1 MENQEVMNET
11 VQYQTDNAEPL
22 VDTSQIFE
30 KEEASEENQ
39 ESQEVQEVREQSG
52 EDDQFSRKF
61 AALSRREKEIRAKEA
76 EYEHRMAEL
85 EAKFQALEQPP
96 EEPKLPIEDRL
107 RRNPFETL
115 DEMGLGYDKL
125 TELALNDGKL
135 TPEMQ
140 MRLMKDELEQG
151 YKSKFE
157 ELESKLAKKEEEEEH
172 SKYEAIESN
181 FKQEINSFVKG
192 KGEFELINA
201 NGASDLVYDV
211 IEEHYN
217 DTGRV
222 LELNEAAQAV
232 ESYLEDELEKLMGLE
247 KVKSKFSPRQEQV
260 FKRQPSPTLSNAHS
274 AQAYQRA
281 DRPLSNEESVR
292 EAAKLIRWDDEGN
305 LI

>member
-1 MENQEVMNET
+1 MNET
-11 VQYQTDNAEPL
+11 VQYQTDNAEPA
-22 VDTSQIFE
+22 VDASQIFE
-30 KEEASEENQ
+30 PEAESEG
-39 ESQEVQEVREQSG
+39 ESQEVEEVREQEG

-61 AALSRREKEIRAKEA
+61 AALSRREKDIRAKEA
-76 EYEHRMAEL
+76 DYEYRMSEL
-85 EAKFQALEQPP
+85 EERLQELQNPP
-96 EEPKLPIEDRL
+96 EEPQAPIEERL

-115 DEMGLGYDKL
+115 EEMGLGYDKL

-140 MRLMKDELEQG
+140 MKLMREELEHG

-157 ELESKLAKKEEEEEH
+157 ELEERLSQKEQEEEYN
-172 SKYEAIESN
+172 KYESIETN
-181 FKQEINSFVKG
+181 FKQEIDSFVNG
-192 KGEFELINA
+192 KDEFELINA

-222 LELNEAAQAV
+222 LNMDEAAEAV
-232 ESYLEDELEKLMGLE
+232 ESYLEDELEKLMSLG

-281 DRPLSNEESVR
+281 DRPLSNEESVK

>member
-1 MENQEVMNET
+1 MNET
-11 VQYQTDNAEPL
+11 VQYQTDNAEPM
-22 VDTSQIFE
+22 VDASQIFE
-30 KEEASEENQ
+30 PEAEAEG
-39 ESQEVQEVREQSG
+39 ESQEVEEVREQEG

-61 AALSRREKEIRAKEA
+61 AALSRREKDIRAKEA
-76 EYEHRMAEL
+76 DYEYRMREL
-85 EAKFQALEQPP
+85 EEKLQELQNPP
-96 EEPKLPIEDRL
+96 EEPQAPIEERL

-115 DEMGLGYDKL
+115 EEMGLGYDKL

-140 MRLMKDELEQG
+140 MKLMREELEHG

-157 ELESKLAKKEEEEEH
+157 ELEERLAQKEQEEEYN
-172 SKYEAIESN
+172 KYESIETN
-181 FKQEINSFVKG
+181 FKQEIDSFVNG
-192 KGEFELINA
+192 KDEFELINA

-222 LELNEAAQAV
+222 LNMDEAAEAV
-232 ESYLEDELEKLMGLE
+232 ESYLEDELEKLMSLG
-247 KVKSKFSPRQEQV
+247 KVKSRFSPRQEQV

-281 DRPLSNEESVR
+281 DRPLSNEESVK

>member
-1 MENQEVMNET
+1 MNET
-11 VQYQTDNAEPL
+11 VQYQTDNAEPI
-22 VDTSQIFE
+22 VDASQIFE
-30 KEEASEENQ
+30 SEAETEG
-39 ESQEVQEVREQSG
+39 ESQEVQEVREQEG

-61 AALSRREKEIRAKEA
+61 AALSRREKDIRAKEA
-76 EYEHRMAEL
+76 EYEYRMREL
-85 EAKFQALEQPP
+85 EERLQELQNPP
-96 EEPKLPIEDRL
+96 EEPQAPIEERL

-115 DEMGLGYDKL
+115 EELGLGYDKL

-140 MRLMKDELEQG
+140 MRLMREELENG

-157 ELESKLAKKEEEEEH
+157 ELESRLAQKEEEEEYN
-172 SKYEAIESN
+172 KYESIENN
-181 FKQEINSFVKG
+181 FKQEIESFVNG
-192 KGEFELINA
+192 KNEFELINA
-201 NGASDLVYDV
+201 NEASDLVYEV

-222 LELNEAAQAV
+222 LELDEAAQAV
-232 ESYLEDELEKLMGLE
+232 ESYLEDELEKLMSLG

>member
-22 VDTSQIFE
+22 VDASQIFE
-30 KEEASEENQ
+30 PESEAESEG
-39 ESQEVQEVREQSG
+39 ESQEVQEVREQEG

-61 AALSRREKEIRAKEA
+61 AALSRREKDIRAKEA
-76 EYEHRMAEL
+76 EYEYRMREL
-85 EAKFQALEQPP
+85 EERLQELQNPP
-96 EEPKLPIEDRL
+96 EEPQAPIEERL

-115 DEMGLGYDKL
+115 EELGLGYDKL
-125 TELALNDGKL
+125 TELALNDGQL

-140 MRLMKDELEQG
+140 MKLMRDELENG

-157 ELESKLAKKEEEEEH
+157 ELEARLSQKEEEEEYN
-172 SKYEAIESN
+172 KYESIENN
-181 FKQEINSFVKG
+181 FKQEIESFVNG

-201 NGASDLVYDV
+201 NGASDLVYEV

-222 LELNEAAQAV
+222 LELDEAAQAV
-232 ESYLEDELEKLMGLE
+232 ESYLEDELEKLMSLG

-260 FKRQPSPTLSNAHS
+260 FKRQSSPTLSNAHS

-281 DRPLSNEESVR
+281 DRQLSNEESIK

>member
-11 VQYQTDNAEPL
+11 VQYQTDNAEPA
-22 VDTSQIFE
+22 VDASQIFE
-30 KEEASEENQ
+30 PEAESEG
-39 ESQEVQEVREQSG
+39 ESQEVEEVREQEG

-61 AALSRREKEIRAKEA
+61 AALSRREKDIRAKEA
-76 EYEHRMAEL
+76 DYEYRMSEL
-85 EAKFQALEQPP
+85 EERLQELQNPP
-96 EEPKLPIEDRL
+96 EEPQAPIEERL

-115 DEMGLGYDKL
+115 EEMGLGYDKL

-140 MRLMKDELEQG
+140 MKLMREELEHG

-157 ELESKLAKKEEEEEH
+157 ELEERLSQKEQEEEYN
-172 SKYEAIESN
+172 KYESIETN
-181 FKQEINSFVKG
+181 FKQEIDSFVNG
-192 KGEFELINA
+192 KDEFELINA

-222 LELNEAAQAV
+222 LNMDEAAEAV
-232 ESYLEDELEKLMGLE
+232 ESYLEDELEKLMSLG

-281 DRPLSNEESVR
+281 DRQLSNEESVK

>member
-22 VDTSQIFE
+22 VDASQIFE
-30 KEEASEENQ
+30 PEAESEG
-39 ESQEVQEVREQSG
+39 ESQEVQEVREQEG

-76 EYEHRMAEL
+76 EYEHRMREL
-85 EAKFQALEQPP
+85 EGRLQELQNPP
-96 EEPKLPIEDRL
+96 EEPQAPIEERL

-115 DEMGLGYDKL
+115 EELGLGYDKL
-125 TELALNDGKL
+125 TELALNDGQL

-140 MRLMKDELEQG
+140 MRLMKDELEHG

-157 ELESKLAKKEEEEEH
+157 ELEARLAQKEEEEEYN
-172 SKYEAIESN
+172 KYESIENN
-181 FKQEINSFVKG
+181 FKQEIESFVNSKD
-192 KGEFELINA
+192 EFELINA
-201 NGASDLVYDV
+201 NGASDLVYEV

-222 LELNEAAQAV
+222 LELDEAAQAV
-232 ESYLEDELEKLMGLE
+232 ESYLEDELEKLMSLG

-281 DRPLSNEESVR
+281 DRPLSNEQSVK
-292 EAAKLIRWDDEGN
+292 EAAKLIKWDDEGN
-305 LI
+305 LL

>member
-11 VQYQTDNAEPL
+11 VQYQTDNAEPA
-22 VDTSQIFE
+22 VDASQIFE
-30 KEEASEENQ
+30 PEAESEG
-39 ESQEVQEVREQSG
+39 ESQEVEEVREQEG

-61 AALSRREKEIRAKEA
+61 AALSRREKDIRAKEA
-76 EYEHRMAEL
+76 DYEYRMSEL
-85 EAKFQALEQPP
+85 EERLQELQNPP
-96 EEPKLPIEDRL
+96 EEPQAPIEERL

-115 DEMGLGYDKL
+115 EEMGLGYDKL

-140 MRLMKDELEQG
+140 MKLMREELEHG

-157 ELESKLAKKEEEEEH
+157 ELEERLSQKEQEEEYN
-172 SKYEAIESN
+172 KYESIETN
-181 FKQEINSFVKG
+181 FKQEIDSFVNG
-192 KGEFELINA
+192 KDEFELINA

-222 LELNEAAQAV
+222 LNMDEAAEAV
-232 ESYLEDELEKLMGLE
+232 ESYLEDELEKLMSLG

-281 DRPLSNEESVR
+281 DRQLSNE
-292 EAAKLIRWDDEGN
+292 
-305 LI
+305 

>member
-11 VQYQTDNAEPL
+11 VQYQTDNAEPI
-22 VDTSQIFE
+22 VDASQIFE
-30 KEEASEENQ
+30 PEAEAGG
-39 ESQEVQEVREQSG
+39 ESQEVEEVREQEG

-61 AALSRREKEIRAKEA
+61 AALSRREKDIRAKEA
-76 EYEHRMAEL
+76 DYEYRMSEL
-85 EAKFQALEQPP
+85 EEKLQELQNPP
-96 EEPKLPIEDRL
+96 EEPQAPIEERL

-115 DEMGLGYDKL
+115 EEMGLGYDKL

-140 MRLMKDELEQG
+140 MKLMREELEHG

-157 ELESKLAKKEEEEEH
+157 ELEERLAQKEQEEEYN
-172 SKYEAIESN
+172 KYESIETN
-181 FKQEINSFVKG
+181 FKQEIDSFVNG
-192 KGEFELINA
+192 KDEFELINA

-222 LELNEAAQAV
+222 LNMDEAAEAV
-232 ESYLEDELEKLMGLE
+232 ESYLEDELEKLMSLG
-247 KVKSKFSPRQEQV
+247 KVKSRFSPRQDQV

-281 DRPLSNEESVR
+281 DRPLSNEESVK

>member
-1 MENQEVMNET
+1 MNET
-11 VQYQTDNAEPL
+11 VQYQTDNAEPA
-22 VDTSQIFE
+22 VDASQIFE
-30 KEEASEENQ
+30 PEAESEG
-39 ESQEVQEVREQSG
+39 ESQEVEEVREQEG

-61 AALSRREKEIRAKEA
+61 AALSRREKDIRAKEA
-76 EYEHRMAEL
+76 DYEYRMSEL
-85 EAKFQALEQPP
+85 EERLQELQNPP
-96 EEPKLPIEDRL
+96 EEPQAPIEERL

-115 DEMGLGYDKL
+115 EEMGLGYDKL

-140 MRLMKDELEQG
+140 MKLMREELEHG

-157 ELESKLAKKEEEEEH
+157 ELEERLSQKEQEEEYN
-172 SKYEAIESN
+172 KYESIETN
-181 FKQEINSFVKG
+181 FKQEIDSFVNG
-192 KGEFELINA
+192 KDEFELINA

-222 LELNEAAQAV
+222 LNMDEAAEAV
-232 ESYLEDELEKLMGLE
+232 ESYLEDELEKLMSLG

-281 DRPLSNEESVR
+281 DRPLSNEESVK
-292 EAAKLIRWDDEGN
+292 EAAKLIKWDDEGN
-305 LI
+305 LL

>member
-11 VQYQTDNAEPL
+11 VQYQADNAEPL
-22 VDTSQIFE
+22 VDASQIFE
-30 KEEASEENQ
+30 PEAESEG
-39 ESQEVQEVREQSG
+39 ESREVEEVREQEG

-61 AALSRREKEIRAKEA
+61 AALSRREKDIRAKEA
-76 EYEHRMAEL
+76 DYEQRVEELQTRLYEL
-85 EAKFQALEQPP
+85 ENGP
-96 EEPKLPIEDRL
+96 EEPQIPLEERL

-135 TPEMQ
+135 TPDMQ
-140 MRLMKDELEQG
+140 MRLMREELEHG

-157 ELESKLAKKEEEEEH
+157 ELEERLAQKEENEEYN
-172 SKYEAIESN
+172 KYEEIEHN
-181 FKQEINSFVKG
+181 FKQEIDSFVEG
-192 KGEFELINA
+192 RGEFELINA
-201 NGASDLVYDV
+201 NEASELVYDV
-211 IEEHYN
+211 IEEHYS

-222 LELNEAAQAV
+222 LPIDEAAEAV
-232 ESYLEDELEKLMGLE
+232 ESYLEDELEKLMSLD
-247 KVKSKFSPRQEQV
+247 KAKARFSPRYEPAPR
-260 FKRQPSPTLSNAHS
+260 RQASPTLSNAHS

-281 DRPLSNEESVR
+281 DRPLSNEESVK

>member
-1 MENQEVMNET
+1 MNET

-22 VDTSQIFE
+22 VDASQIFE
-30 KEEASEENQ
+30 PESEAESEG
-39 ESQEVQEVREQSG
+39 ESQEVQEVREQEG

-61 AALSRREKEIRAKEA
+61 AALSRREKDIRAKEA
-76 EYEHRMAEL
+76 EYEYRMREL
-85 EAKFQALEQPP
+85 EERLQELQSPP
-96 EEPKLPIEDRL
+96 EEPQAPIEERL

-115 DEMGLGYDKL
+115 EELGLGYDKL
-125 TELALNDGKL
+125 TELALNDGQL

-140 MRLMKDELEQG
+140 MKLMRDELENG

-157 ELESKLAKKEEEEEH
+157 ELEARLSQKEEEEEYN
-172 SKYEAIESN
+172 KYESIENN
-181 FKQEINSFVKG
+181 FKQEIESFVNG

-201 NGASDLVYDV
+201 NGASDLVYEV

-222 LELNEAAQAV
+222 LELDEAAKAV
-232 ESYLEDELEKLMGLE
+232 ESYLEDELEKLMSLG
-247 KVKSKFSPRQEQV
+247 KVKSRFSPRQEQV
-260 FKRQPSPTLSNAHS
+260 FKRQSAPTLANAHS

-281 DRPLSNEESVR
+281 DRQLSNEESIK

>member
-11 VQYQTDNAEPL
+11 VQYQTDSAEPI
-22 VDTSQIFE
+22 VDASQIFE
-30 KEEASEENQ
+30 SEAETEG
-39 ESQEVQEVREQSG
+39 ESQEVQEVREQEG

-61 AALSRREKEIRAKEA
+61 AALSRREKDIRAKEA
-76 EYEHRMAEL
+76 EYEYRMREL
-85 EAKFQALEQPP
+85 EERLQELQNPP
-96 EEPKLPIEDRL
+96 EEPQAPIEERL

-115 DEMGLGYDKL
+115 EELGLGYDKL
-125 TELALNDGKL
+125 TELALNDGQL

-140 MRLMKDELEQG
+140 MKLMRDELENG

-157 ELESKLAKKEEEEEH
+157 ELEARLSQKEEEEEYN
-172 SKYEAIESN
+172 KYESIENN
-181 FKQEINSFVKG
+181 FKQEIESFVNG
-192 KGEFELINA
+192 KNEFELINA
-201 NGASDLVYDV
+201 NEASDLVYEV

-222 LELNEAAQAV
+222 LELDEAAQAV
-232 ESYLEDELEKLMGLE
+232 ESYLEDELEKLMSLG

>member
-1 MENQEVMNET
+1 MNET
-11 VQYQTDNAEPL
+11 VQYQTDNAEPI
-22 VDTSQIFE
+22 VDASQIFE
-30 KEEASEENQ
+30 PEAEAGG
-39 ESQEVQEVREQSG
+39 ESQEVEEVREQEG

-61 AALSRREKEIRAKEA
+61 AALSRREKDIRAKEA
-76 EYEHRMAEL
+76 DYEYRMREL
-85 EAKFQALEQPP
+85 EEKLQELQNPP
-96 EEPKLPIEDRL
+96 EEPQAPIEERL

-115 DEMGLGYDKL
+115 EEMGLGYDKL

-140 MRLMKDELEQG
+140 MKLMREELEHG

-157 ELESKLAKKEEEEEH
+157 ELEERLAQKEQEEEYN
-172 SKYEAIESN
+172 KYESIETN
-181 FKQEINSFVKG
+181 FKQEIDSFVNG
-192 KGEFELINA
+192 KDEFELINA

-222 LELNEAAQAV
+222 LNMDEAAEAV
-232 ESYLEDELEKLMGLE
+232 ESYLEDELEKLMSLG
-247 KVKSKFSPRQEQV
+247 KVKSRFSPRQEQV

-281 DRPLSNEESVR
+281 DRPLSNEESVK

>member
-1 MENQEVMNET
+1 MNET
-11 VQYQTDNAEPL
+11 VQYQTDNAEPI
-22 VDTSQIFE
+22 VDASQIFE
-30 KEEASEENQ
+30 PEAEAGG
-39 ESQEVQEVREQSG
+39 ESQEVEEVREQEG

-61 AALSRREKEIRAKEA
+61 AALSRREKDIRAKEA
-76 EYEHRMAEL
+76 DYEYRMSEL
-85 EAKFQALEQPP
+85 EEKLQELQNPP
-96 EEPKLPIEDRL
+96 EEPQAPIEERL

-115 DEMGLGYDKL
+115 EEMGLGYDKL

-140 MRLMKDELEQG
+140 MKLMREELEHG

-157 ELESKLAKKEEEEEH
+157 ELEERLAQKEQEEEYN
-172 SKYEAIESN
+172 KYESIETN
-181 FKQEINSFVKG
+181 FKQEIDSFVNG
-192 KGEFELINA
+192 KDEFELINA

-222 LELNEAAQAV
+222 LNMDEAAEAV
-232 ESYLEDELEKLMGLE
+232 ESYLEDELEKLMSLG
-247 KVKSKFSPRQEQV
+247 KVKSRFSPRQEQV

-281 DRPLSNEESVR
+281 DRPLSNEESVK

>member
-22 VDTSQIFE
+22 VDASQIFE
-30 KEEASEENQ
+30 PEAETEE
-39 ESQEVQEVREQSG
+39 ESQEVQEVREQEG

-61 AALSRREKEIRAKEA
+61 AALSRREKDIRAKEA
-76 EYEHRMAEL
+76 EYEYRMREL
-85 EAKFQALEQPP
+85 EERLQELQNPP
-96 EEPKLPIEDRL
+96 EEPQAPIEERL

-115 DEMGLGYDKL
+115 EELGLGYDKL
-125 TELALNDGKL
+125 TELALNDGQL

-140 MRLMKDELEQG
+140 MKLMRDELENG

-157 ELESKLAKKEEEEEH
+157 ELEARLSQKEEEEEYN
-172 SKYEAIESN
+172 KYESIENN
-181 FKQEINSFVKG
+181 FKQEIESFVNG

-201 NGASDLVYDV
+201 NGASDLVYEV

-222 LELNEAAQAV
+222 LELDEAAKAV
-232 ESYLEDELEKLMGLE
+232 ESYLEDELEKLMSLG
-247 KVKSKFSPRQEQV
+247 KVKSRFSPRQEQV
-260 FKRQPSPTLSNAHS
+260 FKRQSSPTLSNAHS

-281 DRPLSNEESVR
+281 DRQLSNEESIK

>member
-1 MENQEVMNET
+1 MNET
-11 VQYQTDNAEPL
+11 VQYQTDNAEPA
-22 VDTSQIFE
+22 VDASQIFE
-30 KEEASEENQ
+30 PEAESEG
-39 ESQEVQEVREQSG
+39 ESQEVEEVREQEG

-61 AALSRREKEIRAKEA
+61 AALSRREKDIRAKEA
-76 EYEHRMAEL
+76 DYEYRMSEL
-85 EAKFQALEQPP
+85 EERLQELQNPP
-96 EEPKLPIEDRL
+96 EEPQAPIEERL

-115 DEMGLGYDKL
+115 EEMGLGYDKL

-140 MRLMKDELEQG
+140 MKLMREELEHG

-157 ELESKLAKKEEEEEH
+157 ELEERLSQKEQEEEYN
-172 SKYEAIESN
+172 KYESIETN
-181 FKQEINSFVKG
+181 FKQEIDSFVNG
-192 KGEFELINA
+192 KDEFELINA

-222 LELNEAAQAV
+222 LNMDEAAEAV
-232 ESYLEDELEKLMGLE
+232 ESYLEDELEKLMSLG

-281 DRPLSNEESVR
+281 DRQLSNEESVR

>member
-1 MENQEVMNET
+1 MNET

-22 VDTSQIFE
+22 VDASQIFE
-30 KEEASEENQ
+30 PESEAESEG
-39 ESQEVQEVREQSG
+39 ESQEVQEVREQEG

-61 AALSRREKEIRAKEA
+61 AALSRREKDIRAKEA
-76 EYEHRMAEL
+76 EYEYRMREL
-85 EAKFQALEQPP
+85 EERLQELQNPP
-96 EEPKLPIEDRL
+96 EEPQAPIEERL

-115 DEMGLGYDKL
+115 EELGLGYDKL
-125 TELALNDGKL
+125 TELALNDGQL

-140 MRLMKDELEQG
+140 MKLMRDELENG

-157 ELESKLAKKEEEEEH
+157 ELEARLSQKEEEEEYN
-172 SKYEAIESN
+172 KYESIENN
-181 FKQEINSFVKG
+181 FKQEIESFVNG

-201 NGASDLVYDV
+201 NGASDLIYEV

-222 LELNEAAQAV
+222 LELDEAAKAV
-232 ESYLEDELEKLMGLE
+232 ESYLEDELEKLMSLG

>member
-11 VQYQTDNAEPL
+11 VQYQTDNAEPA
-22 VDTSQIFE
+22 VDASQIFE
-30 KEEASEENQ
+30 PEAESEG
-39 ESQEVQEVREQSG
+39 ESQEVEEVREQEG

-61 AALSRREKEIRAKEA
+61 AALSRREKDIRAKEA
-76 EYEHRMAEL
+76 DYEYRMSEL
-85 EAKFQALEQPP
+85 EERLQELQNPP
-96 EEPKLPIEDRL
+96 EEPQAPIEERL

-115 DEMGLGYDKL
+115 EEMGLGYDKL

-140 MRLMKDELEQG
+140 MKLMREELEHG

-157 ELESKLAKKEEEEEH
+157 ELEERLAQKEQEEEYN
-172 SKYEAIESN
+172 KYESIETN
-181 FKQEINSFVKG
+181 FKQEIDSFVNG
-192 KGEFELINA
+192 KDEFELINA

-222 LELNEAAQAV
+222 LNMDEAAEAV
-232 ESYLEDELEKLMGLE
+232 ESYLEDELEKLMSLG

-281 DRPLSNEESVR
+281 DRPLSNEESVK

>member
-11 VQYQTDNAEPL
+11 VQYQTDNAEPI
-22 VDTSQIFE
+22 VDASQIFE
-30 KEEASEENQ
+30 PEAEAEG
-39 ESQEVQEVREQSG
+39 ESQEVEEVREQEG

-61 AALSRREKEIRAKEA
+61 AALSRREKDIRAKEA
-76 EYEHRMAEL
+76 DYEYRMREL
-85 EAKFQALEQPP
+85 EEKLQELQNPP
-96 EEPKLPIEDRL
+96 EEPQAPIEERL

-115 DEMGLGYDKL
+115 EEMGLGYDKL

-140 MRLMKDELEQG
+140 MKLMREELEHG

-157 ELESKLAKKEEEEEH
+157 ELEERLAQKEQEEEYN
-172 SKYEAIESN
+172 KYESIETN
-181 FKQEINSFVKG
+181 FKQEIDSFVNG
-192 KGEFELINA
+192 KDEFELINA

-222 LELNEAAQAV
+222 LNMDEAAEAV
-232 ESYLEDELEKLMGLE
+232 ESYLEDELEKLMSLG

-281 DRPLSNEESVR
+281 DRPLSNEESVK

>member
-1 MENQEVMNET
+1 M
-11 VQYQTDNAEPL
+11 
-22 VDTSQIFE
+22 
-30 KEEASEENQ
+30 
-39 ESQEVQEVREQSG
+39 R
-52 EDDQFSRKF
+52 
-61 AALSRREKEIRAKEA
+61 
-76 EYEHRMAEL
+76 EL
-85 EAKFQALEQPP
+85 EEKLQELQNPP
-96 EEPKLPIEDRL
+96 EEPQAPIEERL

-115 DEMGLGYDKL
+115 EEMGLGYDKL

-140 MRLMKDELEQG
+140 MKLMREELEHG

-157 ELESKLAKKEEEEEH
+157 ELEERLAQKEQEEEYN
-172 SKYEAIESN
+172 KYESIETN
-181 FKQEINSFVKG
+181 FKQEIDSFVNG
-192 KGEFELINA
+192 KDEFELINA

-222 LELNEAAQAV
+222 LNMDEAAEAV
-232 ESYLEDELEKLMGLE
+232 ESYLEDELEKLMSLG
-247 KVKSKFSPRQEQV
+247 KVKSRFSPRQEQV

-281 DRPLSNEESVR
+281 DRPLSNEESVK

>member
-11 VQYQTDNAEPL
+11 VQYQTDNAEPI
-22 VDTSQIFE
+22 VDASQIFE
-30 KEEASEENQ
+30 PEAEAGG
-39 ESQEVQEVREQSG
+39 ESQEVEEVREQEG

-61 AALSRREKEIRAKEA
+61 AALSRREKDIRAKEA
-76 EYEHRMAEL
+76 DYEYRMREL
-85 EAKFQALEQPP
+85 EEKLQELQNPP
-96 EEPKLPIEDRL
+96 EEPQAPIEERL

-115 DEMGLGYDKL
+115 EEMGLGYDKL

-140 MRLMKDELEQG
+140 MKLMREELEHG

-157 ELESKLAKKEEEEEH
+157 ELEERLAQKEQEEEYN
-172 SKYEAIESN
+172 KYESIETN
-181 FKQEINSFVKG
+181 FKQEIDSFVNG
-192 KGEFELINA
+192 KDEFELINA

-222 LELNEAAQAV
+222 LNMDEAAEAV
-232 ESYLEDELEKLMGLE
+232 ESYLEDELEKLMSLG
-247 KVKSKFSPRQEQV
+247 KVKSRFSPRQEQV

-281 DRPLSNEESVR
+281 DRPLSNEESVK

>member
-1 MENQEVMNET
+1 
-11 VQYQTDNAEPL
+11 
-22 VDTSQIFE
+22 
-30 KEEASEENQ
+30 
-39 ESQEVQEVREQSG
+39 
-52 EDDQFSRKF
+52 
-61 AALSRREKEIRAKEA
+61 
-76 EYEHRMAEL
+76 
-85 EAKFQALEQPP
+85 
-96 EEPKLPIEDRL
+96 
-107 RRNPFETL
+107 
-115 DEMGLGYDKL
+115 
-125 TELALNDGKL
+125 
-135 TPEMQ
+135 MQ

-201 NGASDLVYDV
+201 NGASDLVYEV

-222 LELNEAAQAV
+222 LELDEAAQAV

-281 DRPLSNEESVR
+281 DRPLSTEESLK
-292 EAAKLIRWDDEGN
+292 EAAKLIKWDDEGN
-305 LI
+305 LL

>member
-11 VQYQTDNAEPL
+11 VQYQTDNAEPI
-22 VDTSQIFE
+22 VDASQIFE
-30 KEEASEENQ
+30 PEAEAEG
-39 ESQEVQEVREQSG
+39 ESQEVEEVREQEG

-61 AALSRREKEIRAKEA
+61 AALSRREKDIRAKEA
-76 EYEHRMAEL
+76 DYEYRMREL
-85 EAKFQALEQPP
+85 EEKLQELQNPP
-96 EEPKLPIEDRL
+96 EEPQAPIEERL

-115 DEMGLGYDKL
+115 EEMGLGYDKL

-140 MRLMKDELEQG
+140 MKLMREELEHG

-157 ELESKLAKKEEEEEH
+157 ELEERLAQKEQEEEYN
-172 SKYEAIESN
+172 KYESIETN
-181 FKQEINSFVKG
+181 FKQEIDSFVNG
-192 KGEFELINA
+192 KDEFELINA

-222 LELNEAAQAV
+222 LNMDEAAEAV
-232 ESYLEDELEKLMGLE
+232 ESYLEDELEKLMSLG
-247 KVKSKFSPRQEQV
+247 KVKSRFSPRQEQV

-281 DRPLSNEESVR
+281 DRPLSNEESVK

>member
-30 KEEASEENQ
+30 KEEPTE

-151 YKSKFE
+151 DKSKFE

-181 FKQEINSFVKG
+181 FKQEITSFVKG
-192 KGEFELINA
+192 SNEFELINA
-201 NGASDLVYDV
+201 NGASDLVYEV

-222 LELNEAAQAV
+222 LELDEAAQAV

-281 DRPLSNEESVR
+281 DRPLSTEESLK
-292 EAAKLIRWDDEGN
+292 EAAKLIKWDDEGN

>member
-11 VQYQTDNAEPL
+11 VQYQTDNAEPI
-22 VDTSQIFE
+22 VDASQIFE
-30 KEEASEENQ
+30 PEAEAGG
-39 ESQEVQEVREQSG
+39 ESQEVEEVREQEG

-61 AALSRREKEIRAKEA
+61 AALSRREKDIRAKEA
-76 EYEHRMAEL
+76 DYEYRMREL
-85 EAKFQALEQPP
+85 EEKLQELQNPP
-96 EEPKLPIEDRL
+96 EEPQAPIEERL

-115 DEMGLGYDKL
+115 EEMGLGYDKL

-140 MRLMKDELEQG
+140 MKLMREELEHG

-157 ELESKLAKKEEEEEH
+157 ELEERLAQKEQEEEYN
-172 SKYEAIESN
+172 KYESIETN
-181 FKQEINSFVKG
+181 FIQEIDSFVNG
-192 KGEFELINA
+192 KDEFELINA

-222 LELNEAAQAV
+222 LNMDEAAEAV
-232 ESYLEDELEKLMGLE
+232 ESYLEDELEKLMSLG
-247 KVKSKFSPRQEQV
+247 KVKSRFSPRQEQV

-281 DRPLSNEESVR
+281 DRPLSNEESVK

>member
-11 VQYQTDNAEPL
+11 VQYQTDNAEPM
-22 VDTSQIFE
+22 VDASQIFE
-30 KEEASEENQ
+30 PEAEAEG
-39 ESQEVQEVREQSG
+39 ESQEVEEVREQEG

-61 AALSRREKEIRAKEA
+61 AALSRREKDIRAKEA
-76 EYEHRMAEL
+76 DYEYRMREL
-85 EAKFQALEQPP
+85 EEKLQELQNPP
-96 EEPKLPIEDRL
+96 EEPQAPIEERL

-115 DEMGLGYDKL
+115 EEMGLGYDKL

-140 MRLMKDELEQG
+140 MKLMREELEHG

-157 ELESKLAKKEEEEEH
+157 ELEERLAQKEQEEEYN
-172 SKYEAIESN
+172 KYESIETN
-181 FKQEINSFVKG
+181 FKQEIDSFVNG
-192 KGEFELINA
+192 KDEFELINA

-222 LELNEAAQAV
+222 LNMDEAAEAV
-232 ESYLEDELEKLMGLE
+232 ESYLEDELEKLMSLG
-247 KVKSKFSPRQEQV
+247 KVKSRFSPRQEQV

-281 DRPLSNEESVR
+281 DRPLSNEESVK

>member
-11 VQYQTDNAEPL
+11 VQYQTDNAEPA
-22 VDTSQIFE
+22 VDASQIFE
-30 KEEASEENQ
+30 PEAESEG
-39 ESQEVQEVREQSG
+39 ESQEVEEVREQEG

-61 AALSRREKEIRAKEA
+61 AALSRREKDIRAKEA
-76 EYEHRMAEL
+76 DYEYRMSEL
-85 EAKFQALEQPP
+85 EERLQELQNPP
-96 EEPKLPIEDRL
+96 EEPQAPIEERL

-115 DEMGLGYDKL
+115 EEMGLGYDKL

-140 MRLMKDELEQG
+140 MKLMREELEHG

-157 ELESKLAKKEEEEEH
+157 ELEERLSQKEQEEEYN
-172 SKYEAIESN
+172 KYESIETN
-181 FKQEINSFVKG
+181 FKQEIDSFVNG
-192 KGEFELINA
+192 KDEFELINA

-222 LELNEAAQAV
+222 LNMDEAAEAV
-232 ESYLEDELEKLMGLE
+232 ESYLEDELEKLMSLG

-281 DRPLSNEESVR
+281 DRQLSNEESVR

>member
-11 VQYQTDNAEPL
+11 VQYQTDNAEPI
-22 VDTSQIFE
+22 VDASQIFE
-30 KEEASEENQ
+30 PEAEAGG
-39 ESQEVQEVREQSG
+39 ESQEVEEVREQEG

-61 AALSRREKEIRAKEA
+61 AALSRREKDIRAKEA
-76 EYEHRMAEL
+76 DYEYRMREL
-85 EAKFQALEQPP
+85 EEKLQELQNPP
-96 EEPKLPIEDRL
+96 EEPQAPIEERL

-115 DEMGLGYDKL
+115 EEMGLGYDKL

-135 TPEMQ
+135 TPDMQ
-140 MRLMKDELEQG
+140 MKLMREELEHG

-157 ELESKLAKKEEEEEH
+157 ELEERLAQKEQEEEYN
-172 SKYEAIESN
+172 KYESIETN
-181 FKQEINSFVKG
+181 FKQEIDSFVNG
-192 KGEFELINA
+192 KDEFELINA

-222 LELNEAAQAV
+222 LNMDEAAEAV
-232 ESYLEDELEKLMGLE
+232 ESYLEDELEKLMSLG
-247 KVKSKFSPRQEQV
+247 KVKSRFSPRQEQV

-281 DRPLSNEESVR
+281 DRPLSNEESVK

>member
-11 VQYQTDNAEPL
+11 VQYQTDSAEPI
-22 VDTSQIFE
+22 VDASQIFE
-30 KEEASEENQ
+30 PEAETEE
-39 ESQEVQEVREQSG
+39 ESQEVQEVREQEG

-61 AALSRREKEIRAKEA
+61 AALSRREKDIRAKEA
-76 EYEHRMAEL
+76 EYEYRMREL
-85 EAKFQALEQPP
+85 EDRLQELQNPP
-96 EEPKLPIEDRL
+96 EEPQAPIEERL

-115 DEMGLGYDKL
+115 EELGLGYDKL

-140 MRLMKDELEQG
+140 MRLMREELENG

-157 ELESKLAKKEEEEEH
+157 ELESRLAQKEEEEEYN
-172 SKYEAIESN
+172 KYESIENN
-181 FKQEINSFVKG
+181 FKQEIESFVNG
-192 KGEFELINA
+192 KNEFELINA
-201 NGASDLVYDV
+201 NEASDLVYEV

-222 LELNEAAQAV
+222 LELDEAAQAV
-232 ESYLEDELEKLMGLE
+232 ESYLEDELEKLMSLG